1 MFGNFY
7 IILLFIV
14 GSLLETQN
22 TLKPNAVKHPH
33 QLVCPV
39 VPQHQVEE
47 YRVEPSVTKSE
58 STQTELSDIASSPE
72 ELVYVIQT
80 QVKQSQCHVPNKL
93 TAKN

>member
-1 MFGNFY
+1 MFNNFY

-22 TLKPNAVKHPH
+22 TLILNAVKHPH

-47 YRVEPSVTKSE
+47 YRVEPWH
-58 STQTELSDIASSPE
+58 
-72 ELVYVIQT
+72 
-80 QVKQSQCHVPNKL
+80 QV
-93 TAKN
+93 